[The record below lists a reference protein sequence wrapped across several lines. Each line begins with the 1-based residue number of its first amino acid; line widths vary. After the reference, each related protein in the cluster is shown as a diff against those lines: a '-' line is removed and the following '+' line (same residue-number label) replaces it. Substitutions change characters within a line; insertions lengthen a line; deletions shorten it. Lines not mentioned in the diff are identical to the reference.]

1 MHFILLFTTI
11 FNIDQSANAEKIACD
26 GLIFHHVY
34 YDKEVLFTRIG
45 KPYNLVYHKFSG
57 ILFFSHTVAETMHV
71 DFAIRACHLDSKKCT
86 DVKGIDGGYA
96 IAYDIMND
104 DIYMGGHNGIY
115 QYNFLTKQAEFFDA
129 KGKSIWA
136 LFIRKNFYYIEY
148 PGQKLYVYKET
159 GFVEVA
165 EAVGIEVDHFHVS
178 RTNQIYF
185 SNKTAVFKVISAGKN
200 TEVLSDEVIVKQ
212 IAEDHYG
219 EIYFACLDGIY
230 VEDKLDV
237 GVTKV
242 ITIDQCF
249 GLTFDNEDNVIYSD
263 KNSINRLVPSHH
275 SELCYNAI
283 ISAGSENPTTMKSA
297 ATYENL
303 NDDELKILF
312 NSTAS

>member
-1 MHFILLFTTI
+1 MLLFITI
-11 FNIDQSANAEKIACD
+11 FNIIQSANAEKIACD

-34 YDKEVLFTRIG
+34 YDKEVLFTKVG

-57 ILFFSHTVAETMHV
+57 ILFFSHTVVESMHI
-71 DFAIRACHLDSKKCT
+71 DFAIKACHLDTKRCT

-96 IAYDIMND
+96 IAYDLMND

-148 PGQKLYVYKET
+148 PGQKLYVYKDA

-165 EAVGIEVDHFHVS
+165 EAIGIEVDHFHVS

-185 SNKTAVFKVISAGKN
+185 SNKTAIFKVISAGRT
-200 TEVLSDEVIVKQ
+200 TEVLSDDVVVKQ
-212 IAEDHYG
+212 IAEDNYG

-230 VEDKLDV
+230 LEDKLDV
-237 GVTKV
+237 GITKV

-249 GLTFDNEDNVIYSD
+249 GLTFDNNDNVIYSD
-263 KNSINRLVPSHH
+263 KNSINRLIPSHH
-275 SELCYNAI
+275 SDLCYNAI
-283 ISAGSENPTTMKSA
+283 ITADTVKPTTERTA
-297 ATYENL
+297 ATFENL
-303 NDDELKILF
+303 NDDELKLLF
-312 NSTAS
+312 NSTAR

>member
-1 MHFILLFTTI
+1 MHLIFLCTTI
-11 FNIDQSANAEKIACD
+11 LNIVQRANTEKIACD

-34 YDKEVLFTRIG
+34 YDKEVLFTKVG

-57 ILFFSHTVAETMHV
+57 ILFFSHTVVDSMHV
-71 DFAIRACHLDSKKCT
+71 DFGIKACHLDTRKCSN
-86 DVKGIDGGYA
+86 VKGIEGGYA
-96 IAYDIMND
+96 IAYDLMND

-115 QYNFLTKQAEFFDA
+115 QYNFLTKRAEFFDE

-148 PGQKLYVYKET
+148 PGQKLYVYKDS

-165 EAVGIEVDHFHVS
+165 EAIGIEVDHFHVS

-185 SNKTAVFKVISAGKN
+185 SNKTAIFKVISAGRT
-200 TEVLSDEVIVKQ
+200 TEVLSDGVIVKQ
-212 IAEDHYG
+212 IAEDNYG

-230 VEDKLDV
+230 LEDKLDV
-237 GVTKV
+237 GITKV

-249 GLTFDNEDNVIYSD
+249 GLTFDNNDNVIYSD

-283 ISAGSENPTTMKSA
+283 ISADTDKPTTEHTA
-297 ATYENL
+297 ATFENL
-303 NDDELKILF
+303 NDDELKLLF
-312 NSTAS
+312 NSTAR